1 MALSITERNIGD
13 VTVLTCSG
21 RIVEGDET
29 QALEAKFVEAF
40 GETSYIV
47 LDLSQVDFL
56 DSSGLGLLVRLL
68 NRTRAAAGD
77 LKLCA
82 VSRKVDTV
90 LRATRLAGVFDLV
103 ANVEAA
109 LAAFTRPA
117 ALPGGDVRSPEIL
130 CVDRSAD
137 VLAYLKELLRQAGY
151 EAITSSNIPDALT
164 LLRATRPKVVVVG
177 AAVRSHPATR
187 ANAAFGAL
195 SSARAVIDLPENFSI
210 DDAGDVAHR
219 LIEQVRSKMATA
231 AS

>member
-1 MALSITERNIGD
+1 MALSITERNIGE

-29 QALEAKFVEAF
+29 QALDAKFAEAF
-40 GETSYIV
+40 SETPYIV

-68 NRTRAAAGD
+68 HRTRASAGD

-82 VSRKVDTV
+82 VSRKIDTV

-103 ANVEAA
+103 PDVEAA
-109 LAAFTRPA
+109 LAAFSRPA
-117 ALPGGDVRSPEIL
+117 AVAAGSVRPPEIL

-151 EAITSSNIPDALT
+151 EAITSTNIPDALT
-164 LLRATRPKVVVVG
+164 LLRATQPKVVVVG
-177 AAVRSHPATR
+177 ATLRSHPATR
-187 ANAAFGAL
+187 ASAAFAAL

-210 DDAGDVAHR
+210 DDAGNLAHQ
-219 LIEQVRSKMATA
+219 LIEQVRSKMAA
-231 AS
+231 AAT